1 MTSKSEKVAIYTPAP
16 PPPLPA
22 GVERPAE
29 DLSPKQ
35 ETMLNALL
43 EHFGSEDYK
52 VPGEKGSEL
61 TEIEK
66 FWLTRECLQRFLRA
80 IKWSSAKDA
89 IDRVEGTLKWRRE
102 FGVWDLSADE
112 LKIESVTGKEIIYGY
127 DADRRPALY
136 LIPSRQNTE
145 ESHRQIE
152 FVVWMLERTLDLA
165 GPGVETLSLMINFA
179 DRAKNPSFGTAKTV
193 LNILQTHYPERL
205 GRAMI
210 LNVPW
215 LLNAF
220 FKLITPLID
229 PRTREKMKF
238 NPKPVE
244 EGLFTADQL
253 FADGGWKGG
262 VDFQW
267 DHDKYWSALLQMCAE
282 LREVQLKRWRELGGR
297 VGLSE
302 WDIKQAS
309 PPIAPA
315 KTTVEVPASVTAD
328 AVIPTPTPTG
338 DVDVTMNPT
347 VAETIAE
354 EATIPQSVAP
364 AIPEA
369 AGSA

>member
-1 MTSKSEKVAIYTPAP
+1 MAPESKKGAVYTPAP

-22 GVERPAE
+22 GVERPTENLAE
-29 DLSPKQ
+29 KQ
-35 ETMLNALL
+35 EAMLNALL
-43 EHFGSEDYK
+43 ERFGSADYK
-52 VPGEKGSEL
+52 LPGDTASEL
-61 TEIEK
+61 TETEK

-80 IKWSSAKDA
+80 VKWSSVKDA
-89 IDRVEGTLKWRRE
+89 IERVEGTLKWRRE
-102 FGVWDLSADE
+102 FGVWDLSANE

-127 DADRRPALY
+127 DTDRRPVLY
-136 LIPSRQNTE
+136 LMPSRQNTE

-165 GPGVETLSLMINFA
+165 GPGVETLSLMINYS
-179 DRAKNPSFGTAKTV
+179 DRAKNPSFSTSRTV

-238 NPKPVE
+238 NPKPIE
-244 EGLFTADQL
+244 DGLFTADQL
-253 FADGGWKGG
+253 FAEGGWKGG

-267 DHDKYWSALLQMCAE
+267 DHDQYWPALLQLCAE

-309 PPIAPA
+309 AAIVPPSKAVDAPA
-315 KTTVEVPASVTAD
+315 PTTVEATPPM
-328 AVIPTPTPTG
+328 PTPAGEQETA
-338 DVDVTMNPT
+338 MNPT
-347 VAETIAE
+347 VAETAADKANVPE
-354 EATIPQSVAP
+354 SVA
-364 AIPEA
+364 AVPEA
-369 AGSA
+369 AGVA